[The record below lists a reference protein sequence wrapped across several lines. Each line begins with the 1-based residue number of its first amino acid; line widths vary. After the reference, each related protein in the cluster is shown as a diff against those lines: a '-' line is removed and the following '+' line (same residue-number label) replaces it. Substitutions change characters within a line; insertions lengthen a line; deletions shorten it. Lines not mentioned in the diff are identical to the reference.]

1 MVKKIEKQNKIEE
14 EDIIEDYIDLT
25 PGGYDAMQKEIR
37 LKDKEKC
44 NKDCPCYTKSIKLF
58 KYKQ

>member
-37 LKDKEKC
+37 LKDKEKFS
-44 NKDCPCYTKSIKLF
+44 KDCPCYIVLATFYLTEL
-58 KYKQ
+58 

>member
-25 PGGYDAMQKEIR
+25 PGGYDAMQKAIR

-44 NKDCPCYTKSIKLF
+44 NKDSPC
-58 KYKQ
+58 